1 MSEGVGRFK
10 CTLDRALSGLLFQNN
25 HPVDEYLMGTLS
37 VPELR
42 EAVLKA
48 PAGPWRGER
57 W

>member
-10 CTLDRALSGLLFQNN
+10 CTLDRALSELLFQNN

-48 PAGPWRGER
+48 PAGPGRGER